1 MEIGRL
7 GGRLPSPPDPE
18 SKVERLSTEASA
30 QPQPPRGELT
40 PDSPQPQA
48 APAGSQAKLGDTLIT
63 TQMMKLHL
71 GSLVEGGNATPAP
84 PKKPWSPPEIYALP
98 DSTTGVRF
106 VDADGKPVSAPPGT
120 KVYPGGELPYLAE
133 DPWGNPIYSPYPPP
147 GKAPAEWPP
156 DSGKR
161 FQPPEMFAQPK
172 PGGGFEFVDKDGNPI
187 PNTPPGTKIH
197 AAGEESYPATDPW
210 GNPVYSLHPPPGRA
224 PSEWPPGSG
233 KAFQPPEM
241 FAQPKAGGGFEFVDK
256 GGNPVSPPPGTKIHA
271 AGEESYPA
279 TDPWGNPIYTT
290 YPPPG
295 KAPSEWP
302 PLSGNAFQPPQM
314 FAQPKSG
321 GGFDFVDKDGN
332 PVSPPP
338 GTKIHAAGEESYPA
352 TDPWGNPVYSLH
364 PPPGKA
370 PAEWP
375 PGSGVRYQ
383 PPEMFAQ
390 PKPGGGFEFVDKDGN
405 PVPPPPGTK
414 IHIAGEEPYPATDPW
429 GNPIY
434 SFFPPPGEAPVE
446 WPPGSGVRYQPP
458 EIFAQPKPGGGFEF
472 VDADGNPVTPPPGT
486 KSHGAGE
493 ESYPATD
500 PWGNPIYSLFP
511 PPGKAPAEW
520 PPGSGKTFQPP
531 EMFAQPKP
539 GGGFEFVDRD
549 GNPVPTPPGTQVHVA
564 GEESYP
570 ATDPWGNPVYS
581 LYPPPGRAPKFWP
594 PG

>member
-30 QPQPPRGELT
+30 QQQPARGELKL
-40 PDSPQPQA
+40 DSQQTSA
-48 APAGSQAKLGDTLIT
+48 APAGSEAKLGDTLIT

-71 GSLVEGGNATPAP
+71 GSLVEGGNVTSAP

-106 VDADGKPVSAPPGT
+106 VDADGNPVSAPPGT
-120 KVYPGGELPYLAE
+120 KVYPGGELPYLAT

-147 GKAPAEWPP
+147 GEAPAEWPP

-161 FQPPEMFAQPK
+161 FEPPEMFAQLK
-172 PGGGFEFVDKDGNPI
+172 PGGGCDFVDADGNPM
-187 PNTPPGTKIH
+187 PTPPGTQTH
-197 AAGEESYPATDPW
+197 MAGEHSYLATDPW
-210 GNPVYSLHPPPGRA
+210 GNPVYSLYPPPGRA

-233 KAFQPPEM
+233 KAFQPPE
-241 FAQPKAGGGFEFVDK
+241 
-256 GGNPVSPPPGTKIHA
+256 I
-271 AGEESYPA
+271 
-279 TDPWGNPIYTT
+279 
-290 YPPPG
+290 
-295 KAPSEWP
+295 
-302 PLSGNAFQPPQM
+302 

-321 GGFDFVDKDGN
+321 GGFEFVDKDGN
-332 PVSPPP
+332 PVPTPP
-338 GTKIHAAGEESYPA
+338 GTKTHVAGEESYPA
-352 TDPWGNPVYSLH
+352 TDPWGNPVYSLF
-364 PPPGKA
+364 PPPGEA
-370 PAEWP
+370 PADWP
-375 PGSGVRYQ
+375 PGSGKTFQ
-383 PPEMFAQ
+383 PPQMFAQ
-390 PKPGGGFEFVDKDGN
+390 PKPGGGIEF
-405 PVPPPPGTK
+405 
-414 IHIAGEEPYPATDPW
+414 
-429 GNPIY
+429 
-434 SFFPPPGEAPVE
+434 F
-446 WPPGSGVRYQPP
+446 
-458 EIFAQPKPGGGFEF
+458 
-472 VDADGNPVTPPPGT
+472 DADGQPMSPPPGT

-500 PWGNPIYSLFP
+500 PWGNPVYSLYPPPGETPAEWPPGSGVRYQRPEIFAQPKPGGGFEFMDGDGNLVPTPPGTKIHVAGEESYPATDPWGKPVYSLFP

-549 GNPVPTPPGTQVHVA
+549 GNPVPTPPGTQVHMA

-581 LYPPPGRAPKFWP
+581 LYPPPGRAPEFWP